1 MRCSVAVRDMGIDGV
16 ADDIEAAAVVSQ
28 DESEA
33 RDRAGSRGLS
43 VVVNVMPPRT

>member
-1 MRCSVAVRDMGIDGV
+1 MGIDGV
-16 ADDIEAAAVVSQ
+16 ADDIEAAVVSQ

-33 RDRAGSRGLS
+33 RDRAGSSGLS